1 MNLTLVRAF
10 VRQRLTSPMRVFLL
24 LPAFAFPLLAVL
36 FMASLQPL
44 QSMGSLFAMLLA
56 AGAIGQEVSSG
67 VLQLTFARPVSRPSY
82 VASRWAAATLTSIAL
97 VVAQL
102 AIGVAL
108 ATARGGAPAPMLV
121 LTVLLENALL
131 AAASASVFVGLSSL
145 VNGLGDVA
153 ILAMA
158 WITLQLAGGV
168 ASLKHWTLAARLCEE
183 LRHTL
188 APELS
193 LAWIAGHGSPDWA
206 ALLTVLSTT
215 VIGLAVA
222 IVAVNRKELTYAA
235 G

>member
-1 MNLTLVRAF
+1 
-10 VRQRLTSPMRVFLL
+10 
-24 LPAFAFPLLAVL
+24 
-36 FMASLQPL
+36 
-44 QSMGSLFAMLLA
+44 MLLRNFLQERKLQEAVTA
-56 AGAIGQEVSSG
+56 AGQHGDSPLAKVVGAGMSEYLKGMEALQEEGPEDVG
-67 VLQLTFARPVSRPSY
+67 DFDLVDAVNRQLERAKERE
-82 VASRWAAATLTSIAL
+82 
-97 VVAQL
+97 
-102 AIGVAL
+102 
-108 ATARGGAPAPMLV
+108 TANLKRG
-121 LTVLLENALL
+121 LTVLATVG
-131 AAASASVFVGLSSL
+131 STSVFVGLSSL

>member
-1 MNLTLVRAF
+1 MNVTLMRAF
-10 VRQRLTSPMRVFLL
+10 ARQRLTSPMRLFLL
-24 LPAFAFPLLAVL
+24 APAFSFPLFAVL
-36 FMASLQPL
+36 FMTSLQPL
-44 QSMGSLFAMLLA
+44 QSIGSLFAMLLT

-67 VLQLTFARPVSRPSY
+67 VLQLTFARPISRPSY
-82 VASRWAAATLTSIAL
+82 VASRWAAATLMSIVL
-97 VVAQL
+97 VIAQV
-102 AIGVAL
+102 AIGFAL
-108 ATARGGAPAPMLV
+108 AAARGGAPSPMQALV
-121 LTVLLENALL
+121 LVLENALL
-131 AAASASVFVGLSSL
+131 AGASAAVFVCLSSL

-188 APELS
+188 QPELS
-193 LAWIAGHGSPDWA
+193 LMWLAGQGTPDWA
-206 ALLTVLSTT
+206 ALLTVVSTT
-215 VIGLAVA
+215 VLGLAIA